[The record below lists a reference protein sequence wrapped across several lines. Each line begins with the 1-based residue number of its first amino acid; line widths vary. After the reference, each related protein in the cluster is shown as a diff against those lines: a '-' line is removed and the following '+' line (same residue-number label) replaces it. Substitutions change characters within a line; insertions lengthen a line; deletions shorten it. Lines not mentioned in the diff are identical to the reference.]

1 MQDASPN
8 EPPRG
13 RLDFIRPRMTKRIRH
28 ARRGRFFNVMRR
40 LRVWLPLLAVGILV
54 LLFLWPT
61 LLPNFRMED
70 IAKNIPDLVVDNLNY
85 TGIDSKNQP
94 YSIIAAQATKPSGL
108 DGIYVLTKPEGEI
121 TLKNGV
127 WIDAKAD
134 SGRYDKTKERLHLT
148 GNVRI
153 FHNQGYQLTTPEIHI
168 NLKNSDA
175 WGDKGIVLQGL
186 IGTIEGKGFR
196 FSESGSV
203 IVISGPAKANL
214 RLQNRPVSGKSS
226 LP

>member
-1 MQDASPN
+1 MQDSSLN

-13 RLDFIRPRMTKRIRH
+13 KLDFIRPRMTKRIRH
-28 ARRGRFFNVMRR
+28 ARRGRLSGFIRR
-40 LRVWLPLLAVGILV
+40 LRVWLPLLAVGILA
-54 LLFLWPT
+54 LLFLWPA
-61 LLPNFRMED
+61 LLPTFRMED

-85 TGIDSKNQP
+85 TGVDSKNQP

-127 WIDAKAD
+127 WIDSKAD
-134 SGRYDKTKERLHLT
+134 DGRYDKAKERLHLT

-153 FHNQGYQLTTPEIHI
+153 FHSRGYQLTTPEIHI

-175 WGDKGIVLQGL
+175 WGDKGVLLQGL

-196 FSESGSV
+196 FSESGSLV
-203 IVISGPAKANL
+203 VISGPAKAIL
-214 RLQNRPVSGKSS
+214 RLQSRPVSGKAS